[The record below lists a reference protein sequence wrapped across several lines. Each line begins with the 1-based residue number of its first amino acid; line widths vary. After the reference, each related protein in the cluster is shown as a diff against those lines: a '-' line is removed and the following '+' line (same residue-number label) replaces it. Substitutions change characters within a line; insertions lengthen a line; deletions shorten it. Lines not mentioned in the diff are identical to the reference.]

1 MPGYARL
8 VSRDAAARDR
18 DWEGVR
24 LHVVTGKGGTGKT
37 NVAAALA
44 LALATGGRRTLLIE
58 CEGRQGLARL
68 FDAPPLPYTERR
80 VAVAPDGGIVYA
92 LAIDPEEAL
101 LEYLDLYYHLG
112 RAGRALR
119 RLGAIDFATTIAPG
133 VRDVLLT
140 GKAYEATRRRISSRA
155 SRTAAAPP
163 DSADPDA
170 YVYDAVVMDAPPTGR
185 IARFL
190 NVNTEVAGLAR
201 VGPVNKQAESIM
213 RLIRSAQTVVHVVT
227 LLEDMPVQET
237 IDGIDELRALELPV
251 GGVVVNRTHRPLLSS
266 SDLKAAAA
274 GKVDIEAIAHG
285 LKVGGLTADERTA
298 TALRDE
304 AVAHAQQ
311 LAIER
316 KLRTKLKQVGCPIY
330 DLPEL
335 DRFDIG
341 RLYVMA
347 AELGRQGAA

>member
-1 MPGYARL
+1 
-8 VSRDAAARDR
+8 VSREAAARDR

-44 LALATGGRRTLLIE
+44 LALAAGGRRTLLVE

-68 FDAPPLPYTERR
+68 FDAPPLPYAERR
-80 VAVAPDGGIVYA
+80 IAVAADGGMVYG

-155 SRTAAAPP
+155 SRTAAVPP
-163 DSADPDA
+163 NATDPDA

-185 IARFL
+185 VARFL
-190 NVNTEVAGLAR
+190 NVNSEVAGLAR

-227 LLEDMPVQET
+227 LLEEMPVQET
-237 IDGIDELRALELPV
+237 LDGIDELRALDLPV
-251 GGVVVNRTHRPLLSS
+251 GGIIVNRTHQPLLSA
-266 SDLKAAAA
+266 SDLKTAA
-274 GKVDIEAIAHG
+274 GGRLDVAAISRVLKTVG
-285 LKVGGLTADERTA
+285 LQADDATA
-298 TALRDE
+298 TALCDE
-304 AVAHAQQ
+304 ATEHAQQ
-311 LAIER
+311 IGIER
-316 KLRTKLKQVGCPIY
+316 RLRNRLKAAGTPVYQ
-330 DLPEL
+330 LPEL
-335 DRFDIG
+335 AGLDIG

-347 AELGRQGAA
+347 AELARQGAA